1 MQNREI
7 ECNNHLEG
15 NSMAKLRHVAMS
27 VQDPAATAKF
37 YQETFG
43 MEIVG
48 ETDSPL
54 ASGVYLSDGTISL
67 ALLNYKAD
75 EWAGMDKDA
84 VCINH
89 IGFWVDDLDK
99 QGEKVLENGGTFF
112 KELPTSKTSLYYEM
126 KYRDPNGV
134 IFDISH
140 NGWVGAKK

>member
-1 MQNREI
+1 
-7 ECNNHLEG
+7 
-15 NSMAKLRHVAMS
+15 MAKLRHVAMS
-27 VQDPAATAKF
+27 VPDPAKAAKF
-37 YQETFG
+37 YQDTFD

-54 ASGVYLSDGTISL
+54 ASGIYLSDGTISL
-67 ALLNYKAD
+67 ALLKYKAD
-75 EWAGMDKDA
+75 EWAGMSKDA

-89 IGFWVDDLDK
+89 IGFWVDDLDV
-99 QGEKVLENGGTFF
+99 QGKKVIENGGTFF
-112 KELPTSKTSLYYEM
+112 KELPASKESLYYEM

>member
-1 MQNREI
+1 M
-7 ECNNHLEG
+7 G
-15 NSMAKLRHVAMS
+15 KLRHIAMS
-27 VQDPAATAKF
+27 VPDPAATAKF
-37 YQETFG
+37 YKETFG

-54 ASGVYLSDGTISL
+54 ASGIYLTDGTISL

-112 KELPTSKTSLYYEM
+112 KELPTSKTSLHYEM

>member
-1 MQNREI
+1 
-7 ECNNHLEG
+7 
-15 NSMAKLRHVAMS
+15 MAKLRHIAMS
-27 VQDPAATAKF
+27 VPDPEATAWF
-37 YQETFG
+37 YCEVFG

-67 ALLNYKAD
+67 ALLRYKAD

-89 IGFWVDDLDK
+89 IGFWVDDLEK
-99 QGEKVLENGGTFF
+99 QAETIKENGGTFF
-112 KELPTSKTSLYYEM
+112 RELPLEKESLYYEL
-126 KYRDPNGV
+126 KFRDPNGI

-140 NGWVGAKK
+140 NGWVGARR

>member
-1 MQNREI
+1 
-7 ECNNHLEG
+7 
-15 NSMAKLRHVAMS
+15 MAKLRHVAMS
-27 VQDPAATAKF
+27 VPDPAKAAKF
-37 YQETFG
+37 YQDTFD

-54 ASGVYLSDGTISL
+54 ASGIYLSDGTISL
-67 ALLNYKAD
+67 ALLKYKAD
-75 EWAGMDKDA
+75 EWAGMSQDA

-89 IGFWVDDLDK
+89 IGFWVDDLDV
-99 QGEKVLENGGTFF
+99 QGKKVIENGGTFF
-112 KELPTSKTSLYYEM
+112 KELPASKESLYYEM

>member
-1 MQNREI
+1 
-7 ECNNHLEG
+7 
-15 NSMAKLRHVAMS
+15 MAKLRHIAMS
-27 VQDPAATAKF
+27 VPDPEATAKF
-37 YQETFG
+37 YCDAFG

-67 ALLNYKAD
+67 ALLRYKAD

-89 IGFWVDDLDK
+89 IGFWVDDLDS
-99 QGEKVLENGGTFF
+99 QSEKIKENGGTFF
-112 KELPTSKTSLYYEM
+112 RELPLEKESLYYEL
-126 KYRDPNGV
+126 KFRDPNGI

-140 NGWVGAKK
+140 NGWVGARR